1 MAYIISADN
10 IKKTLPGYNPEKSEL
25 FHRESAR
32 LADNSYTKAVKE
44 RPEPLVI
51 LMAGGTASGKS
62 EYVSA
67 YLHDVDAIVFDGT
80 LPSSTGAEIKIK
92 KALKASKQIEIHCV
106 LPKSFFVAFTAF
118 LNRDR
123 KFPNEH
129 FYRTHSATRKTVL
142 AVAKQFSDIVIKIII
157 SDVQNSEK
165 SPTMEFLELNFP
177 NREALIE
184 FLQLAQYTEDSIKR
198 QATLAS

>member
-1 MAYIISADN
+1 MAYIINADD
-10 IKKTLPGYNPEKSEL
+10 IKKTLPGYNPDRSEL
-25 FHRESAR
+25 FHRESAK
-32 LADNSYTKAVKE
+32 LADASYAKAIKE

-67 YLHDVDAIVFDGT
+67 YLQDVEAIVFDGT
-80 LPSSTGAEIKIK
+80 LPSLIGAEIKIK
-92 KALKASKQIEIHCV
+92 KALKASKQIEVHCV

-142 AVAKQFSDIVIKIII
+142 AVAERFPNIVIKIII
-157 SDVQNSEK
+157 SDVQGSD
-165 SPTMEFLELNFP
+165 SDPTMEFLELNFP
-177 NREALIE
+177 NRDALIE
-184 FLQLAQYTEDSIKR
+184 FLQRAQYTEDSIKR
-198 QATLAS
+198 QSTQ